1 MPICRLPDAELHYV
15 EKGQGQPLVFLS
27 GLAGDHL
34 YWLGQLRAFS
44 RYFRCI
50 AVDFRDTGRSSSAAG
65 PYSIQTLADDLVG
78 FLRSLQLSPA
88 HIVGLSMG
96 GMVAQELALAV
107 PDRVK
112 SLVLVNTIGRSDD
125 WFQAILNSFQWIR
138 QQVPDTASFFEAVL
152 PWWVGHGFFTDS
164 GRISWLRWLLRQNPQ
179 DQSIEAFQRQ
189 VVAIQNHDTLARL
202 GQITCPV
209 LILSG
214 GDDLV
219 APGRYSRELAA
230 RIPHA
235 GEQSIPGV
243 GHAFPIEDAG
253 QFNARL
259 KEFLESF
266 STPQRSS
273 A

>member
-15 EKGQGQPLVFLS
+15 EKGQGQPLLFLS

-44 RYFRCI
+44 RQFRCI
-50 AVDFRDTGRSSSAAG
+50 AVDFRDVGQSSRAAG
-65 PYSIQTLADDLVG
+65 PYSIQTLAGDVVD
-78 FLRSLQLSPA
+78 FLRALQLPPV
-88 HIVGLSMG
+88 HVVGLSMG

-112 SLVLVNTIGRSDD
+112 SLALVNTVGRADD
-125 WFQAILNSFQWIR
+125 WFQAIIAAFEWIR
-138 QQVPDTASFFEAVL
+138 LQVPDTASFFEAVL
-152 PWWVGHGFFTDS
+152 PWWVGHSFFTDS
-164 GRISWLRWLLRQNPQ
+164 GRISWLRWLLRQNPV
-179 DQSIEAFQRQ
+179 DQSAEAFQRQ
-189 VVAIQNHDTLARL
+189 VAAIRGHDTLARL
-202 GQITCPV
+202 DGIRCPT

-214 GDDLV
+214 NDDVV

-230 RIPHA
+230 HLPHA
-235 GEQSIPGV
+235 GQHNIPGV

-259 KEFLESF
+259 KEFLQSF
-266 STPQRSS
+266 SAPQRSS

>member
-1 MPICRLPDAELHYV
+1 MPICRLPDAELHYL
-15 EKGQGQPLVFLS
+15 EKGQGQPLLFFS

-44 RYFRCI
+44 RQYRCI
-50 AVDFRDTGRSSSAAG
+50 AVDFRDVGQSSCASG
-65 PYSIQTLADDLVG
+65 PYSIQTLAEDLVG
-78 FLRSLQLSPA
+78 FLRSLQLPPA

-112 SLVLVNTIGRSDD
+112 SLVLVNTVGRCDD
-125 WFQAILNSFQWIR
+125 WFQATLNAFQCIR
-138 QQVPDTASFFEAVL
+138 LQVADTASFFEAVL
-152 PWWVGHGFFTDS
+152 PWWVGQSFFTDS
-164 GRISWLRWLLRQNPQ
+164 GRISWLRWLLRQNPK
-179 DQSIEAFQRQ
+179 DQSVDSFRRQ
-189 VVAIQNHDTLARL
+189 IAAIQGHDALARL
-202 GQITCPV
+202 ERIACPA

-214 GDDLV
+214 EDDLV
-219 APGRYSRELAA
+219 APGRYSGELAA
-230 RIPHA
+230 RIRHA
-235 GEQSIPGV
+235 GHQTIPGV